1 MRFDLHV
8 HTSLS
13 PCSELEL
20 ADVLGRARSLG
31 LDGVCLTDHYP
42 ALAGRLIREGL
53 QADGL
58 VVLAGQ
64 EYATAEGDFLLFGPR
79 DQPPPGLEAR
89 DLLAWVR
96 AAGGEAVIA
105 HPFRQDRPAAE
116 GLVREGLCHLV
127 EGLNGRNRP
136 RENDLVRAW
145 RRRYPLREVGGSDA
159 HSLEELGRVVT
170 VFQDRIASGPDL
182 IAALRG
188 GRYWPEVN
196 PAAPVSARL
205 AA

>member
-1 MRFDLHV
+1 MRIDLHV

-13 PCSELEL
+13 PCSQLEL
-20 ADVLGRARSLG
+20 ADILGRARSLG

-42 ALAGRLIREGL
+42 ARAGRLIREGV

-64 EYATAEGDFLLFGPR
+64 EYATAEGDFLLFGPQN
-79 DQPPPGLEAR
+79 QPPPDLEAR

-105 HPFRQDRPAAE
+105 HPFRQARPAAE
-116 GLVREGLCHLV
+116 GLVRDGSCRLV
-127 EGLNGRNRP
+127 EGLNGRNQP

-145 RRRYPLREVGGSDA
+145 RRFYPLREVGGSDA
-159 HSLEELGRVVT
+159 HSLEELGRVTT
-170 VFQDRIASGPDL
+170 VFQDRIASPQDL

-188 GRYWPEVN
+188 GRYWPEIN
-196 PAAPVSARL
+196 PIALASARL